1 MERSADT
8 WKAVES
14 LIPKPSKRWKIKRK
28 WTILHIC
35 EFRVSRKQRG
45 YRVKLAGNGGAGTEI
60 CCKFCCIT
68 LALYKL
74 RGLNKLICVNRGER
88 CEKLETERA
97 PRDGMLNARN
107 KIPYKT
113 EVQTSSFC
121 IVDSVSIGIDAERV
135 NPYRALWRG

>member
-1 MERSADT
+1 M
-8 WKAVES
+8 
-14 LIPKPSKRWKIKRK
+14 LQ
-28 WTILHIC
+28 ILLHHARFIQT
-35 EFRVSRKQRG
+35 K
-45 YRVKLAGNGGAGTEI
+45 
-60 CCKFCCIT
+60 
-68 LALYKL
+68 
-74 RGLNKLICVNRGER
+74 GLNKLICVNRGER

-121 IVDSVSIGIDAERV
+121 IVGSVSIGIDAERV